1 MAKRKWHF
9 AYKIQGSVG
18 GVPSLGRRTKK
29 NFIFFWG
36 GGTSLK
42 WADGIDY
49 DPAMTHCIVASGSKT
64 IVCIFVSAQ
73 GRQCLPDEASLNLA
87 LPIFSSCL
95 NWATENRGH
104 GSPRDRHW
112 FFSSDHSFF
121 RREGQGLFGCA
132 HCVNAKNWRNK
143 STWWQP
149 DDKSTWWQKI

>member
-1 MAKRKWHF
+1 M
-9 AYKIQGSVG
+9 G

-29 NFIFFWG
+29 NFILFFEG
-36 GGTSLK
+36 GGETSLK

-49 DPAMTHCIVASGSKT
+49 DPAMTHCIVASGGKT

-104 GSPRDRHW
+104 GSPRDRH
-112 FFSSDHSFF
+112 
-121 RREGQGLFGCA
+121 
-132 HCVNAKNWRNK
+132 
-143 STWWQP
+143 
-149 DDKSTWWQKI
+149 